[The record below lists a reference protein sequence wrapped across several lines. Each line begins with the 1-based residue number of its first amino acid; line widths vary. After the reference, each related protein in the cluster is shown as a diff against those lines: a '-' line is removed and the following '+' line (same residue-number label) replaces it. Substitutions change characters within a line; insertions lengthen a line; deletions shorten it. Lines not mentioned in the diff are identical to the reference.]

1 MGSGGTRSAL
11 IAASIVTSLACM
23 VVDVPDAHAQRRG
36 PKGNKP
42 APAASAPTTAPPAG
56 TTNKARAAEL
66 FKSSAEAYMRGD
78 FSHAIELLDE
88 AYALDPQP
96 VLIYN
101 KARAH
106 EGLGHVDEAIELYE
120 RYLTEEPS
128 SADRGAI
135 EQRLVTLKKQRDEK
149 AALAKERTQVEKERE
164 AVEKERANPPP
175 PAEPPPPPPHH
186 RSVLPYVVMGVGGA
200 GLITGTIFGLMANS
214 KKAAA
219 TDARTQLDAIDLR
232 DTGRTFATVSN
243 ISFVVGGVL
252 VAGGVVWWVLDGRAS
267 NKSSVQVGIGPGSLL
282 LGGTL

>member
-1 MGSGGTRSAL
+1 M
-11 IAASIVTSLACM
+11 VTCLACTI
-23 VVDVPDAHAQRRG
+23 VDVPEAHAQRRG
-36 PKGNKP
+36 PKANKP
-42 APAASAPTTAPPAG
+42 APAAPAPAPAS
-56 TTNKARAAEL
+56 TNKSRAAEL

-96 VLIYN
+96 VLLYN

-106 EGLGHVDEAIELYE
+106 EGLGHLDEAIELYE

-135 EQRLVTLKKQRDEK
+135 EQRLVTLRKQRDEK

-175 PAEPPPPPPHH
+175 PVEPPPPPPHH

-200 GLITGTIFGLMANS
+200 GLVTGTIFGLLANS

-219 TDARTQLDAIDLR
+219 TDERVQLQAIDLR

-243 ISFVVGGVL
+243 VSFIAGGVL
-252 VAGGVVWWVLDGRAS
+252 VAAGAVWWVIDGRS
-267 NKSSVQVGIGPGSLL
+267 TNRSSVQVGVGPGSLS
-282 LGGTL
+282 LGGAL

>member
-11 IAASIVTSLACM
+11 FAASMVACM
-23 VVDVPDAHAQRRG
+23 VVVAPDANAQRRG

-42 APAASAPTTAPPAG
+42 APAASAPSTAAPPAAAN
-56 TTNKARAAEL
+56 TNKARAAEL
-66 FKSSAEAYMRGD
+66 FKASSDAYMRGD

-120 RYLTEEPS
+120 RYLTEEPTS
-128 SADRGAI
+128 SDRGAI

-149 AALAKERTQVEKERE
+149 ANLAKERTQVEKERE

-175 PAEPPPPPPHH
+175 PAEPPPEPPHH

-219 TDARTQLDAIDLR
+219 TDEPVQLQAIDIR
-232 DTGRTFATVSN
+232 DTGRSFATVSN

-252 VAGGVVWWVLDGRAS
+252 VAAGAVWWVLDGRS
-267 NKSSVQVGIGPGSLL
+267 KNKGAVQVGIGPGSLQ